1 MKNTILPIV
10 FLALAGAPASLLPSA
25 IAQQRVAAQSTQA
38 APTPADQLATADLVR
53 NAATMIADNYVF
65 PDVGRQTAA
74 MLSANLAAGDYD
86 GLDAQQLAQAISR
99 DLREYTE
106 DLHFGARWQPP
117 REPEAGEQPR
127 RARPQPSGTYG
138 FEKIE
143 RLEGNIGYIDLRG
156 FNQASAA
163 APAIHAAMRLMQG
176 SNAIIFDLRRN
187 GGGDPET
194 VQLLSSYLFDPSE
207 PVHLNSLYFRP
218 ADETTEFWTTPDI
231 QSDAMPDT
239 PVYVLTSGYTF
250 SAAEEFTY
258 NLKSLDRATVVGETT
273 GGGAHPV
280 NGFEV
285 GDGIMLRIPVGRAI
299 NPITGTNWEG
309 AGVTPHIETPAA
321 DALTTAHTLALEAI
335 VENDPSSPAA
345 WALQML
351 KIQLDPVTLGD
362 KDLAEIAG
370 TYGDRLI
377 ENRDGTLYYKRNG
390 VGTDWRPLTPL
401 ATDTFVVDGVDGFR
415 MVLERDAQGDGQ
427 AITGI
432 RGVYRDGP
440 SDFSPRD

>member
-1 MKNTILPIV
+1 
-10 FLALAGAPASLLPSA
+10 
-25 IAQQRVAAQSTQA
+25 
-38 APTPADQLATADLVR
+38 
-53 NAATMIADNYVF
+53 
-65 PDVGRQTAA
+65 
-74 MLSANLAAGDYD
+74 MLSSNLSAGEYD
-86 GLDAQQLAQAISR
+86 GLDARRLADAISR
-99 DLREYTE
+99 DLREFTE
-106 DLHFGARWQPP
+106 DLHFGARWEPP
-117 REPEAGEQPR
+117 RPASSANVRIGP
-127 RARPQPSGTYG
+127 ARVSGSNG

-143 RLEGNIGYIDLRG
+143 RLEGNVGYIDLRG
-156 FNQASAA
+156 FHRAAEA
-163 APAIHAAMRLMQG
+163 APSIHAAMRLLQG
-176 SNAIIFDLRRN
+176 CESIIFDLRSN
-187 GGGDPET
+187 GGGAPET

-239 PVYVLTSGYTF
+239 PVYILTSGRTF

-280 NGFEV
+280 NGYEV

-299 NPITGTNWEG
+299 NPVTGTNWEG
-309 AGVTPHIETPAA
+309 VGVSPNIETPAA
-321 DALTTAHTLALEAI
+321 DALTTAHAMALEDI
-335 VENDPSSPAA
+335 VESDPDSPAA

-351 KIQLDPVTLGD
+351 KAQRDPVELSAE
-362 KDLAEIAG
+362 DLAQIAG

-377 ENRDGTLYYKRNG
+377 ELRDGTLFYKRNG
-390 VGTDWRPLTPL
+390 VSADWRPLTPL
-401 ATDTFVVDGVDGFR
+401 DTDTFVVDGVEGFR
-415 MVLERDAQGDGQ
+415 MVFEREGRGDGQ
-427 AITGI
+427 TITGI